1 MYRGAGKC
9 DSLVYPVG
17 SGSQWGH
24 CSTGPD
30 RFLWHGSDATRSCSR
45 SCSERIWNHP
55 GNSRHGHGF
64 HPHEPGTFLHR
75 AGVGPRGVSASA
87 DMVRVQL
94 VTTMRMRYEGKWDT
108 LGFDYLE
115 IAGTSETPDM
125 AFISWLAGREQ
136 ASVEEAA
143 HFLNQ
148 TEQVTQTR
156 LIRLVEQ
163 GVLVE
168 TREHGQA
175 LYHLHF
181 VARRRRQATSDI
193 WRLLDEPGEVA
204 THKREAA
211 QRMNR
216 GMRLK

>member
-9 DSLVYPVG
+9 DAPVYPVG

-30 RFLWHGSDATRSCSR
+30 RFLWHGSDATRSSSR

-64 HPHEPGTFLHR
+64 HLEGDTRRFEVAVNDTWEATTLLTEFAPKLHPKSIQLTIKI
-75 AGVGPRGVSASA
+75 VTASA

-115 IAGTSETPDM
+115 IAGSSETPDM

-143 HFLNQ
+143 HFLDQ
-148 TEQVTQTR
+148 TEQVTQTL

-163 GVLVE
+163 GALVE
-168 TREHGQA
+168 T
-175 LYHLHF
+175 
-181 VARRRRQATSDI
+181 
-193 WRLLDEPGEVA
+193 
-204 THKREAA
+204 
-211 QRMNR
+211 
-216 GMRLK
+216 